1 MKKETKTIVE
11 HLIEIEK
18 EINEIFELTDE
29 NTTVLNFDLEE
40 FLYVIQENKEE
51 LIRLKNFKIGKF

>member
-11 HLIEIEK
+11 HLTEIEK

-29 NTTVLNFDLEE
+29 NTTILNFDLEE

>member
-11 HLIEIEK
+11 HLTEIEK
-18 EINEIFELTDE
+18 EINKIFELCDE
-29 NTTVLNFDLEE
+29 DTTVMNFDLEE

>member
-1 MKKETKTIVE
+1 MKKETKTIIE
-11 HLIEIEK
+11 HLTEIEK

>member
-1 MKKETKTIVE
+1 MTKETKTIVE
-11 HLIEIEK
+11 HLTEIEK

>member
-11 HLIEIEK
+11 HLTEIEK
-18 EINEIFELTDE
+18 EIIEIFDLTDE

>member
-11 HLIEIEK
+11 HLTEIEK

-40 FLYVIQENKEE
+40 FLYIIQENKEE

>member
-1 MKKETKTIVE
+1 MNVETKTIVE
-11 HLIEIEK
+11 HLTEIEK

>member
-11 HLIEIEK
+11 HLTEIEK